1 MRKRLPKMLAA
12 FAIAASMVLTACGGG
27 GESESS
33 SESSTSEASSEAS
46 SESESAS
53 AESSSS
59 ESSETAS
66 SDDPIYIGWVGP
78 LTGSLAYTGNQ
89 THNACELACET
100 VGEVLGRP
108 VEMLSGDAVDAA
120 SAVSEFERLYEEG
133 CRLFIGSYGSFADYA
148 IQALVDE
155 YDCMLITA
163 SGWADDFTEK
173 GYENYFMFT
182 PRVKM
187 IAEGAAEAIPEY
199 AEQAGIAKE
208 DIRIALFGS
217 ASYEYVM
224 NDTREALE
232 AAGLNIV
239 VDECYAADRS
249 DFTSL
254 ISSFQANDVNVLV
267 PAAQGSSDGP
277 VFLKQMA
284 ELGYSAPLGFSMGL
298 FYDQSDFAELGTE
311 LTDGWMVIGYTH
323 TFINPDSATGVTEFR
338 TAFEEAYGNTPLT
351 HATQTYSATLFVL
364 DMIEAAGT
372 DDVDAVIEQMRAADV
387 PVGTYPSYWGVHFD
401 ENGNN
406 LGAGDP
412 PCIGQWQNGECVVV
426 GADELQVADAI
437 LPMG

>member
-1 MRKRLPKMLAA
+1 MKKRLPKVLMACVLSAAML
-12 FAIAASMVLTACGGG
+12 FTACGGG
-27 GESESS
+27 NKSASTNSPS
-33 SESSTSEASSEAS
+33 SEKSEKASSEAS
-46 SESESAS
+46 A
-53 AESSSS
+53 SSSS
-59 ESSETAS
+59 SASETAS
-66 SDDPIYIGWVGP
+66 SEDPIYIGWVGP

-89 THNACELACET
+89 THNACELACKN
-100 VGEVLGRP
+100 VGEILGRP
-108 VEMLSGDAVDAA
+108 VKLLSGDAVDAA

-133 CRLFIGSYGSFADYA
+133 CRLFIGSFGSFADYA

-155 YDCMLITA
+155 NDCMLMTA

-182 PRVKM
+182 PRVKI
-187 IAEGAAEAIPEY
+187 IAEKAAEVIPQY
-199 AEQAGIAKE
+199 AEQAGIAKD

-224 NDTREALE
+224 NDTRKALE

-277 VFLKQMA
+277 TFLKQMA
-284 ELGYSAPLGFSMGL
+284 ELGYKAPLGFSMGL
-298 FYDQSDFAELGTE
+298 FYDQSDFAELGPE

-323 TFINPDSATGVTEFR
+323 TYIDPDSTKGVLEFR
-338 TAFEEAYGNTPLT
+338 KQFEEIYGNTPLT
-351 HATQTYSATLFVL
+351 HATQTYSATSFLC
-364 DMIEAAGT
+364 DMIEKAGT
-372 DDVDAVIEQMRAADV
+372 DDVDKVIEQMRAADI
-387 PVGTYPSYWGVHFD
+387 PKGEYPCYWGVHFD

-406 LGAGDP
+406 LGAANPREGSGRTDQGSP
-412 PCIGQWQNGECVVV
+412 FLRRPVREQRI
-426 GADELQVADAI
+426 
-437 LPMG
+437 